1 VVGTPGVK
9 GPGLLVG
16 SAVVDVQDL
25 LVGGERE
32 PVRLVERIRDDRE
45 VRGPRIE
52 PVDVVADLRLRPK
65 ALEMAI
71 ARIRE
76 PEVPS
81 LLATTSFGE
90 FSRRPPHSST
100 SVPTAPFAVAV
111 RVTAAC
117 CDRVPCS
124 QATRRPSRSRA
135 MPFATLAFS
144 RTVEMRSGS
153 SGKRSPS
160 RAIRATRTLGKPGAG
175 TWPGLGR
182 LVK

>member
-1 VVGTPGVK
+1 MK

-32 PVRLVERIRDDRE
+32 PVRLVERVRDDRE

-90 FSRRPPHSST
+90 FSRRPTSAEKTCTPLKADTYTRPEAST
-100 SVPTAPFAVAV
+100 LI
-111 RVTAAC
+111 
-117 CDRVPCS
+117 
-124 QATRRPSRSRA
+124 PSGSRA
-135 MPFATLAFS
+135 S
-144 RTVEMRSGS
+144 
-153 SGKRSPS
+153 
-160 RAIRATRTLGKPGAG
+160 
-175 TWPGLGR
+175 
-182 LVK
+182 